1 MKINNSYKTAFFI
14 LLAVIQLGFVLQI
27 IFHREMIL
35 RKGETYYFELAPVD
49 PVDPLRGKYLDL
61 RFKENNWKKIS
72 GFEWKPGEPI
82 WLILDKDRQGVT
94 HIKNITKKR
103 PKDTPHFLKAKV
115 LFVYDRPQPSLEIKY
130 PFDKFYLNE
139 FKAKKAEENYRK
151 LTREGIHKA
160 YAKVK
165 ICKGD
170 AVLVDVLINDQ
181 SLVK

>member
-1 MKINNSYKTAFFI
+1 MKINNSNKTTFFI
-14 LLAVIQLGFVLQI
+14 LLAIVQLGFVLQI

-35 RKGETYYFELAPVD
+35 KKGETYYFELAPID
-49 PVDPLRGKYLDL
+49 PVDPFRGKYLAL
-61 RFKENNWKKIS
+61 RFKENNWEKTDDHK
-72 GFEWKPGEPI
+72 WKTGDPI
-82 WLILDKDRQGVT
+82 WLILDKDRQGIAHV
-94 HIKNITKKR
+94 KNVSKKK

-115 LFVYDRPQPSLEIKY
+115 SFVNDSPQPSLVIKY

-165 ICKGD
+165 IWKGD
-170 AVLVDVLINDQ
+170 AVLMDVLINDQ
-181 SLVK
+181 SVVK